1 MKLSIALGL
10 QRKRKL
16 PIKFAAIL
24 YRHGRNTHPKGR
36 KLYESLS
43 KLGKTFV
50 TTNYDDWLDTNIGA
64 PPPTVS
70 AGESIGTPTIGQK
83 SRVIYK
89 VEEMTPANLERPN
102 TVFHLHGSLL
112 DPNGM
117 RPATD

>member
-10 QRKRKL
+10 QRKHKL
-16 PIKFAAIL
+16 PIKFDAIL

-70 AGESIGTPTIGQK
+70 AGESIGTVQRQHP
-83 SRVIYK
+83 
-89 VEEMTPANLERPN
+89 
-102 TVFHLHGSLL
+102 
-112 DPNGM
+112 
-117 RPATD
+117 